1 MPPTDTLRPLCR
13 VMLLEKKAMT
23 VKEFKELAESEK
35 YSHSTRALRDDVASK
50 NYEGIENS
58 FWKNL
63 SYGEPPCYGADL
75 SGSLFNKDMSTWNL
89 DQLDTMLHRMMNERD
104 IPGVLSGYLYF
115 GMWRAF
121 FGIHVEDM
129 NLFSINYVHM
139 GAPKHWY
146 ATSPHRADRVESL
159 TQGQWPLLHRQCS
172 EFMRHKNTMIAP
184 TVLMRESIPVS
195 HTVQEQGQF
204 VVTFPHGY
212 HWGFNQGFNMA
223 EATNFATE
231 AWIPFGEKAKYCKC
245 QEDSVRIH
253 MPTLT
258 HRLKLFK
265 MGVPNYK
272 SYDPVNATPLELAPE
287 ESSGSS
293 SGRMGGA
300 GRMGK
305 AAAKTSPKAGKK
317 SPKQRNAT
325 ASTGTDEPSPIST
338 KRRGRPERG
347 ENWAFFCACGMVAGS
362 KEKAAFPKGGR
373 AFCCDLDGGG
383 CGTWGHIDCYL
394 DYESKAMKSL
404 PAAMRCHQC
413 RGADFYQFKCLCGSR
428 FSSDWMPSA
437 EHPVPSGELWQCVS
451 CRKWAHQDCYTAAT
465 GHNNLKQCKA
475 CDQKEARKKLEDVK
489 QEARAEARAQAAE
502 EAAEK
507 KEAEEKQR
515 LTEEAERAAEQLVAR
530 TNDEVQLGGSVAVTH
545 ADFDAAQLKH
555 SPVRRRVFVRMV
567 HSTNSSTAG
576 SDKLLEQTAWL
587 QYRLSL
593 TKTKLELKKLHVPKT
608 LRGLNLAE
616 MLCQAVF
623 EHILK
628 DDQRVKLTAGYA
640 KKVYASKNPH
650 RLARCLPVDGV
661 GSEFSED
668 ESSKPALTTMTK
680 VKPEKRSAGDAKP
693 TNGKRAKVLKH
704 DPVTADAKKYNTTG
718 SDRADRAARKA
729 STDAA
734 TARPEALW
742 PGADSEWAA
751 QKVRN
756 QDSSPKPTSE
766 AKRQKMEKRCSAN
779 TAPVTPEQENI
790 QRYEG
795 YLRKRGLTAAAAHHL
810 TRYLVRLDGNSG
822 TVNSQPFK
830 TRLVSIASQ
839 LSEQVQLRRRLHDT
853 DDDPFQFTLALERV
867 FPTLQQKRQ
876 AMGATAKEMLLNV
889 DSESRQLIGSASLV
903 AMEPVGKQL
912 MLSPREQQN
921 AQHQQNQAEK
931 EARKLAMTERLAA
944 RQAER
949 QKAAAQAAAARMKA
963 AEIKA
968 AEEKAAREVQAAVAA
983 ANARKAE
990 AEARMVEAQARLAE
1004 ANARKAQVDA
1014 ATASHRVVQ
1023 QAEPVAMQQ
1032 VQQQP
1037 PPAEPRVGCPPVAA
1051 TPAAPGEATV
1061 SGSSTSS
1068 GSTVGAGSAIALA
1081 DQERQLLRQI
1091 ASLPAAVVAT
1101 LPPAQRKQY
1110 DEACRMLG
1118 QQ

>member
-1 MPPTDTLRPLCR
+1 
-13 VMLLEKKAMT
+13 MLLEKKAMT

-253 MPTLT
+253 MPTLV

-272 SYDPVNATPLELAPE
+272 SYDPVNETPLELAPAV
-287 ESSGSS
+287 SGGNSG
-293 SGRMGGA
+293 GRMGCA

-305 AAAKTSPKAGKK
+305 SAAKTSPKPGKK

-325 ASTGTDEPSPIST
+325 SLADTDEPTPT

-347 ENWAFFCACGMVAGS
+347 EDWAFFCACGMVAGS

-373 AFCCDLDGGG
+373 AFCCDLNAGG

-394 DYESKAMKSL
+394 DYEGKAMKSL
-404 PAAMRCHQC
+404 PTAMRCHRC

-428 FSSDWMPSA
+428 FSSDWTPSA
-437 EHPVPSGELWQCVS
+437 QHPIPSGELWQCVS
-451 CRKWAHQDCYTAAT
+451 CRKWAHQDCYTAAM
-465 GHNNLKQCKA
+465 GHNNFKQCKA
-475 CDQKEARKKLEDVK
+475 CDQTDARKKLEDVK
-489 QEARAEARAQAAE
+489 QEARAEARVQAAE
-502 EAAEK
+502 AAAEQ
-507 KEAEEKQR
+507 KEAEEKKR
-515 LTEEAERAAEQLVAR
+515 FTEEAERAAEQLVSR
-530 TNDEVQLGGSVAVTH
+530 TDDEVELASSVVTH
-545 ADFDAAQLKH
+545 TSFDAAQLTH
-555 SPVRRRVFVRMV
+555 SPARRKVFVRMV
-567 HSTNSSTAG
+567 HSTNSSTAV
-576 SDKLLEQTAWL
+576 SDKLAEQTAWL

-616 MLCQAVF
+616 MLCEAVF
-623 EHILK
+623 VHILG
-628 DDQRVKLTAGYA
+628 DNQRVKLTAGYA
-640 KKVYASKNPH
+640 KKVYVGKNPH
-650 RLARCLPVDGV
+650 RLVRCLPVDGV

-668 ESSKPALTTMTK
+668 ESSNLAPTTKTK
-680 VKPEKRSAGDAKP
+680 MKPEKRSVGDTKLA
-693 TNGKRAKVLKH
+693 NAKRAKAFKR

-718 SDRADRAARKA
+718 SDRANRAARKA

-734 TARPEALW
+734 TIRPEALW
-742 PGADSEWAA
+742 PGADSEWGA
-751 QKVRN
+751 QKIRN
-756 QDSSPKPTSE
+756 QDTSPKPVAE
-766 AKRQKMEKRCSAN
+766 AKRQKRDNNPSDNA
-779 TAPVTPEQENI
+779 APVTPEQENI

-795 YLRKRGLTAAAAHHL
+795 YLRKRGLTAAAAHYL
-810 TRYLVRLDGNSG
+810 TRYLVRLDGNSS

-830 TRLVSIASQ
+830 TSLVSIASQ
-839 LSEQVQLRRRLHDT
+839 LSEQVQLRSRLHDT
-853 DDDPFQFTLALERV
+853 DDDPFQFTLALERG

-876 AMGATAKEMLLNV
+876 AMGVTAKEMLLNA
-889 DSESRQLIGSASLV
+889 DAGSYQLVESASLV
-903 AMEPVGKQL
+903 PTEPVGKQL
-912 MLSPREQQN
+912 MTSPREQQN

-949 QKAAAQAAAARMKA
+949 QKAAAKAAAARMKA

-968 AEEKAAREVQAAVAA
+968 AEDKAAREVQAAVAA

-1004 ANARKAQVDA
+1004 ANARKAEVDA
-1014 ATASHRVVQ
+1014 ATALHRVVQ
-1023 QAEPVAMQQ
+1023 HEQVA
-1032 VQQQP
+1032 VQQAQQQL
-1037 PPAEPRVGCPPVAA
+1037 PPAGPGVGCPSVAA
-1051 TPAAPGEATV
+1051 TPAASGEGTV
-1061 SGSSTSS
+1061 SGSHASS
-1068 GSTVGAGSAIALA
+1068 GSAVGAGSAGTLA

-1110 DEACRMLG
+1110 EEACRMLG